1 MHQILF
7 LGAVEDVQNRFLV
20 EIGLSASDALLS
32 FSLAPLQS
40 RRDIAMLGILHR
52 VLLGVA
58 PTDIASFFP
67 PMRHMRFPRDAR
79 GSSLRYNKQ
88 LLDRIDGSQPAM
100 LARSLFGQ
108 VYIYNLLPQ
117 RAVDV
122 ASVKKF
128 QSCLQGALKVA
139 LRNGVDSWP
148 ALFRSGPRC
157 MSVEQ
162 FQGLF

>member
-1 MHQILF
+1 M
-7 LGAVEDVQNRFLV
+7 

-40 RRDIAMLGILHR
+40 RRDIAMLGVLHR
-52 VLLGVA
+52 VVLGLA
-58 PTDIASFFP
+58 PADIASFFP
-67 PMRHMRFPRDAR
+67 PMTHMRFPRDAR
-79 GSSLRYNKQ
+79 GSSLRHNKK

-100 LARSLFGQ
+100 LARSLFGL

-122 ASVKKF
+122 ASVKEF

-148 ALFRSGPRC
+148 ALFRSGPRS